1 MYYYDYENRLTKITK
16 DPNNTAVAEFSY
28 DALGRRIEK
37 KDSITSA
44 NTRRYYNNYNWS
56 VGDGC

>member
-1 MYYYDYENRLTKITK
+1 MDFSLNRE
-16 DPNNTAVAEFSY
+16 VEFSY

-44 NTRRYYNNYNWS
+44 NTRRCY
-56 VGDGC
+56 